1 MLQSFIPIALMKTG
15 IDNDHLPPFISL
27 RCYCSAPVQWL
38 DVMGVWLGTLRR
50 MAGVLVMLKDGR
62 QQRNHRLEIATSGCL
77 CSLHSS
83 QVRSPKSNCAC
94 MALAVSWNR
103 NSQDY
108 KHHFQKSFIPIS
120 SPTFSSLWNSDS
132 FHLGQCQTSPQIR
145 VLHPSPYLLHLFPV
159 SLFSK
164 FSSTSL

>member
-15 IDNDHLPPFISL
+15 IGNDHLPPFISL

-77 CSLHSS
+77 CSLHSQFS
-83 QVRSPKSNCAC
+83 GEIPKVQLC
-94 MALAVSWNR
+94 MYGSGSILKQKFSGLQAPLPEVFYSHQLSHLFLFMKFWQFPPGPVSDFP
-103 NSQDY
+103 SDSGSASLSIPT
-108 KHHFQKSFIPIS
+108 SFV
-120 SPTFSSLWNSDS
+120 SSL
-132 FHLGQCQTSPQIR
+132 F
-145 VLHPSPYLLHLFPV
+145 VL
-159 SLFSK
+159 
-164 FSSTSL
+164 